1 MRMEGRKMVEAL
13 LLISAYV
20 LGSIPFG
27 LVVSKMFKNIDIRR
41 FGSGNIGAT
50 NVLRKMG
57 ARYAVLVLLLDT
69 GKGALAILVAQHLK
83 VSTSVILLA
92 GFLVIVGHC
101 FPVFL
106 GFKGGKGVATSLGV
120 LLAVPGFLLPTLA
133 VLAFFVIIVMVTRYV
148 SLGSIASAL
157 LVPLSFIILHL
168 TDSSNFSMAHIIFGT
183 GIAAIVIFKHREN
196 IQRLVSGTES
206 RIGDKQKSP

>member
-1 MRMEGRKMVEAL
+1 MVEAL

-69 GKGALAILVAQHLK
+69 GKGALAVLAAQHLK
-83 VSTSVILLA
+83 VGTTVMLLA

-120 LLAVPGFLLPTLA
+120 LLAVPGFFLPTLA
-133 VLAFFVIIVMVTRYV
+133 VLAFFVIIVGVTRYV

-157 LVPLSFIILHL
+157 LVPLSFLILYL
-168 TDSSNFSMAHIIFGT
+168 TDSSNFFMAHIIFGT
-183 GIAAIVIFKHREN
+183 GIAAIVVFKHREN